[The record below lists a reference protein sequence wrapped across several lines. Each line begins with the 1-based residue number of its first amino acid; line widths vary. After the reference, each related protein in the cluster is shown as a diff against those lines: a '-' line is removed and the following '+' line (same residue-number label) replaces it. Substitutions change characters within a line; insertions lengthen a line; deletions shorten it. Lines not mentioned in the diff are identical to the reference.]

1 LGLDPLGCFKLR
13 SRNAERRRGKKMGA
27 SLDARVRREQFIT
40 AFLERSWVYDNERKE
55 SGVARRTSHAA
66 HIADVEEFPRP

>member
-1 LGLDPLGCFKLR
+1 
-13 SRNAERRRGKKMGA
+13 MGA